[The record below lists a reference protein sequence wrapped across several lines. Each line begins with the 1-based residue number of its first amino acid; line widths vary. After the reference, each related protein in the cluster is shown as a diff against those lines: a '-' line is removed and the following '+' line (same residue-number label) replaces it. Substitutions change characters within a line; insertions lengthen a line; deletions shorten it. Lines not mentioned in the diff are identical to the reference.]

1 LDILSKR
8 LRAIENLPLQVVSVQ
23 PVSAGNSFTTL
34 LYSDSEY
41 PCGWRGIG
49 HCQSGHC
56 QDIRVLYFVPI
67 SICILFKQPP
77 LWLHMSSGKHQSL
90 CFICFTIWPVEGEWI
105 LLNICMLD
113 LIGVLHVPAFRSTDV
128 FPPLPHPL
136 AAEADTQ
143 KIPSKPV
150 ASHVDPLNILLQ
162 LEGSGKWPDDPIGIA
177 KTKSAFCLEIARRY
191 FNSGRSSSK

>member
-1 LDILSKR
+1 
-8 LRAIENLPLQVVSVQ
+8 
-23 PVSAGNSFTTL
+23 
-34 LYSDSEY
+34 
-41 PCGWRGIG
+41 
-49 HCQSGHC
+49 
-56 QDIRVLYFVPI
+56 
-67 SICILFKQPP
+67 
-77 LWLHMSSGKHQSL
+77 M
-90 CFICFTIWPVEGEWI
+90 

-191 FNSGRSSSK
+191 FNSCRSSSK

>member
-1 LDILSKR
+1 MCNLLVQVIL
-8 LRAIENLPLQVVSVQ
+8 LLPYCIQIVNILV
-23 PVSAGNSFTTL
+23 GG
-34 LYSDSEY
+34 EGI
-41 PCGWRGIG
+41 PCIG
-49 HCQSGHC
+49 HCQLGHC

-67 SICILFKQPP
+67 SICSLFKQPP
-77 LWLHMSSGKHQSL
+77 LWLHMSSGKDQSF
-90 CFICFTIWPVEGEWI
+90 CFICITIWPVEGEWM

-143 KIPSKPV
+143 KIPSKPI

-162 LEGSGKWPDDPIGIA
+162 VPVS
-177 KTKSAFCLEIARRY
+177 F
-191 FNSGRSSSK
+191 